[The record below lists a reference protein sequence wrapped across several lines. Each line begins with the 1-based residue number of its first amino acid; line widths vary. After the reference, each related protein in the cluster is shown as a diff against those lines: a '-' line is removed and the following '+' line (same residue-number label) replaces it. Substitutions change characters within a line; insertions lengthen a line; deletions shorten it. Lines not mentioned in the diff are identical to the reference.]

1 MENFEVTPTPI
12 NTSMDLL
19 AKLDM
24 ILGAAQQW
32 ISEEDD
38 ALGLT
43 IFQRLYEVSAELDV
57 VPDNSEDWSA
67 LGEKL
72 LEIKEA
78 MRQKS
83 VNELEAMYEGS

>member
-1 MENFEVTPTPI
+1 MENFEVAPTPI
-12 NTSMDLL
+12 NTAKDVL

-32 ISEEDD
+32 VTEDDD
-38 ALGLT
+38 ALGVM
-43 IFQRLYEVSAELDV
+43 IFQRLHEISTDLDV
-57 VPDNSEDWSA
+57 IHDSSGDWKV

-83 VNELEAMYEGS
+83 VNDLEAMYEGS